1 MVDVLL
7 EALLDTAKMLPFL
20 FIAYLIIEYIERR
33 YSNKIETALSGT
45 GRFGFAV
52 GGVLGLVPQCG
63 FSAMASGLYASRAI
77 TAGTLVA
84 VFLSTSDEAIPVLIS
99 SPSSAEYI
107 FPLLFSKLIV
117 AFTAGFI
124 IDIALKKVFSA
135 QVKGGYSGTNN
146 EVKCEKHIEKDS
158 ILLSAFKHT
167 LRIGSF
173 VLIVNLFL
181 GLITFWLGEEFIAQL
196 VSGWGFMQPLITGLI
211 GLVPSCAVSIII
223 TQLFA
228 AGTLSFGGMLAGLC
242 SGAGAGLLVLLK
254 ANKNVKQNLF
264 IISAVYL
271 SSVAAGFAAQLLM

>member
-7 EALLDTAKMLPFL
+7 DALLDTAKMLPFL
-20 FIAYLIIEYIERR
+20 FLAYLIIEYIERR
-33 YSNKIETALSGT
+33 YSSKIEGALSGT
-45 GRFGFAV
+45 GRCGFAV

-84 VFLSTSDEAIPVLIS
+84 VFISTSDEAIPVLLS
-99 SPSSAEYI
+99 SPNSAEYI
-107 FPLLFSKLIV
+107 IPLLMAKLLI
-117 AFTAGFI
+117 ALIAGFL
-124 IDIALKKVFSA
+124 IDIVFRKIFSNE
-135 QVKGGYSGTNN
+135 VRGGYSGAEN
-146 EVKCEKHIEKDS
+146 EVKCEKHIEQDS

-173 VLIVNLFL
+173 VLIVNLAL
-181 GLITFWLGEEFIAQL
+181 GFVTFWLGDAFIAQL

-211 GLVPSCAVSIII
+211 GLVPSCAISIVI

-228 AGTLSFGGMLAGLC
+228 VGTLSFGGMLAGLC

-254 ANKNVKQNLF
+254 ANKNFKQNIF
-264 IISAVYL
+264 IISAVYIA
-271 SSVAAGFAAQLLM
+271 SVAAGFVAQLIM